1 MVWVRSVT
9 RLDRIHNPHVWTSR
23 AARRPYTRT
32 NFPRRFTMF
41 L

>member
-1 MVWVRSVT
+1 MRNVITMIPTMKISQPMR
-9 RLDRIHNPHVWTSR
+9 TSR
-23 AARRPYTRT
+23 VYRRPYTRT